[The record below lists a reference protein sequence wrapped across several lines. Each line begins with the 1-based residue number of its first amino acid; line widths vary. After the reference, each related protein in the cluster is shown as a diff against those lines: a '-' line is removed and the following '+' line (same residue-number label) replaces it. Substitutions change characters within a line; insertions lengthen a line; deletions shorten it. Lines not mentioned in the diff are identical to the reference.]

1 MRFGK
6 RLGPDD
12 FLTLVVPEVLE
23 SRGLLELVS
32 RPALHRL
39 KAALLTEPGVQ
50 VLDVPLIASDAVD
63 DAENFGEPARNYAIV
78 LVSGVHNATLQAIE
92 YAETLRPTDLR
103 AVSFGLD
110 PFATE
115 RLGDEW
121 LASGIPHPLEIDH
134 SPFRDIGAS
143 LVEYIRHLEPDG
155 KDRVVTVV
163 IPEFVVSSWR
173 HQLLHGQTALF
184 IKRRL
189 LFEKGVVAV
198 SVPYHLERDVP
209 EAASS

>member
-50 VLDVPLIASDAVD
+50 VLDVPLITSDAMD
-63 DAENFGEPARNYAIV
+63 SAENFGEPARNYAIV

-115 RLGDEW
+115 RLGDECW
-121 LASGIPHPLEIDH
+121 
-134 SPFRDIGAS
+134 R
-143 LVEYIRHLEPDG
+143 
-155 KDRVVTVV
+155 
-163 IPEFVVSSWR
+163 PEFLIRWRSTTHPSETSAHRLSNTSATSNQMGKTVS
-173 HQLLHGQTALF
+173 
-184 IKRRL
+184 
-189 LFEKGVVAV
+189 
-198 SVPYHLERDVP
+198 
-209 EAASS
+209 